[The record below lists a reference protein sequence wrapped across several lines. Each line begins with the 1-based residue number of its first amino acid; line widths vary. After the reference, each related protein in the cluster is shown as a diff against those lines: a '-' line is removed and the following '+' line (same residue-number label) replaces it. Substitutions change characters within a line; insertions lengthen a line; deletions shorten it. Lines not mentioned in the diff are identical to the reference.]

1 LVTEGLFTRR
11 LSKSRQF
18 YFDLGIP
25 VVMVVLLTPDS
36 KVACS
41 IHAGRVVRVLVNLA
55 EWLRRQ
61 TRNLLGFPRAGS
73 NPAVDVFPNVA
84 LHRSGSSWNVHETPN
99 NISLSFQNSG
109 VRTLASFIQLL
120 VCEFRR
126 SSLFMC
132 TGELKCFCIS
142 IVFLT
147 GLALYLYLWMQF
159 LQQFSSGMNCMH
171 ADGNM
176 RHMLTCRTGDCGRL
190 MMIMGQI

>member
-1 LVTEGLFTRR
+1 
-11 LSKSRQF
+11 
-18 YFDLGIP
+18 
-25 VVMVVLLTPDS
+25 
-36 KVACS
+36 
-41 IHAGRVVRVLVNLA
+41 
-55 EWLRRQ
+55 
-61 TRNLLGFPRAGS
+61 
-73 NPAVDVFPNVA
+73 
-84 LHRSGSSWNVHETPN
+84 
-99 NISLSFQNSG
+99 
-109 VRTLASFIQLL
+109 
-120 VCEFRR
+120 
-126 SSLFMC
+126 MC